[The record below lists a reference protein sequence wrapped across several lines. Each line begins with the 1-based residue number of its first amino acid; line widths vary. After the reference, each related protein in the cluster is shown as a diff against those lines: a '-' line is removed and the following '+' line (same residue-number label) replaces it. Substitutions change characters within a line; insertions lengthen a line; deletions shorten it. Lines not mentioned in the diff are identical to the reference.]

1 MRPMGSRSA
10 MRSPLS
16 LTSSW
21 LLLVITSTIIFIL
34 SSSFIP
40 LTGAQSPSSIP
51 KPTTTAPQ
59 PTTVPPPPS
68 LPPGTRQ
75 LQDGQ
80 VVADRVV
87 QGQLQTYHFSIAQ
100 MQGLPVR
107 RQLERIIFHPGLDK
121 RQASS
126 TPTSTPAPT
135 STPTPTSTPGS
146 PPPTTTTP
154 AAPTRT
160 IAPTI
165 PAPFA
170 NGTYAVFISISTCS
184 TPKGGSEGTCPP
196 LVLYVSTSAGLP
208 LPGPGQES
216 KGVQMVAGQDG
227 LIQFTA
233 YTTRDLFFSLQP
245 PSLQGFT
252 GDWAVEVGA
261 SSQGMFL

>member
-1 MRPMGSRSA
+1 

-21 LLLVITSTIIFIL
+21 LLLVIISTIICIT
-34 SSSFIP
+34 STSFTL
-40 LTGAQSPSSIP
+40 LTDAQSTSSIP
-51 KPTTTAPQ
+51 NPTSSTPQ

-68 LPPGTRQ
+68 LPPGTRE
-75 LQDGQ
+75 LHDGQ
-80 VVADRVV
+80 VVADRIV

-100 MQGLPVR
+100 QQRLPVR

-121 RQASS
+121 RQAPS
-126 TPTSTPAPT
+126 TPTSTP
-135 STPTPTSTPGS
+135 SLGPGS

-165 PAPFA
+165 PEPFA

-184 TPKGGSEGTCPP
+184 TPKSGSEGICPP

-208 LPGPGQES
+208 LPGPGQEP
-216 KGVQMVAGQDG
+216 KGVQVVTGQDG

-245 PSLQGFT
+245 PSLQGYI

-261 SSQGMFL
+261 SSQGMFF